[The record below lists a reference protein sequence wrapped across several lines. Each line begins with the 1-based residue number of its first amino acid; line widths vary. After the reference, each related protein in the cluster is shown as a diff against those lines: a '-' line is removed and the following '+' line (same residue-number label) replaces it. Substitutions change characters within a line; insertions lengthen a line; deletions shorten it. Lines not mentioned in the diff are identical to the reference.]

1 MKDVNRIINECNLS
15 KVRVAKYLGV
25 SRQMLYNYLGF
36 ETIDELPNDKK
47 NKLFKL
53 FDITNNE
60 QLKNIT
66 PDSKFTEKIE
76 ARLNEGLSESL
87 RDNNFSDFKGLN
99 KKEQELL
106 SDVFNLLRDKL
117 TDDSKNDDAYKSIKY
132 LYYYLQTMEQVPELK
147 YILAYFDKYNCFI
160 PSNEYAFNEE
170 KQYAFEGILYS
181 AMMLYSNGQYSR
193 NKVSESHKKFEMD
206 IENKKEEKLSRTEEL
221 NTFKIM
227 ALQELGYTS
236 ITQENS
242 KEVFEKIAEIM
253 SRKF

>member
-53 FDITNNE
+53 FGIENE
-60 QLKNIT
+60 SELKNIKLDNKFIEDV
-66 PDSKFTEKIE
+66 DS
-76 ARLNEGLSESL
+76 RLNDGLK
-87 RDNNFSDFKGLN
+87 DNFKDGNISDLKGLN
-99 KKEQELL
+99 KKDQEVL
-106 SDVFNLLRDKL
+106 SDLFQLLKDKL
-117 TDDSKNDDAYKSIKY
+117 IDDKTDTTNKIIKY
-132 LYYYLQTMEQVPELK
+132 LYYYLQTMEQVEELK
-147 YILAYFDKYNCFI
+147 YIFAYFNKYNCFI
-160 PSNEYAFNEE
+160 PVDEYIFNSD

-181 AMMLYSNGQYSR
+181 AMTLYSNGQYSR
-193 NKVSESHKKFEMD
+193 NRVSESHKKFEID
-206 IENKKEEKLSRTEEL
+206 IEGRKEDKLSRTEEL
-221 NTFKIM
+221 NTFKLM
-227 ALQELGYTS
+227 ALQELGYKT